1 VQRCPNNP
9 QEKRTQ
15 AQEKKLKPQTEKGN
29 NGLNENGHEEIMK
42 KLFMKE
48 IKRKV
53 PRDCLRELKKE
64 SSQGL
69 FKGTKQLRTSS
80 EEKI

>member
-1 VQRCPNNP
+1 MQRCPNNP

-48 IKRKV
+48 IKRIV
-53 PRDCLRELKKE
+53 PRDCLRELK
-64 SSQGL
+64 
-69 FKGTKQLRTSS
+69 T
-80 EEKI
+80 EKFPGIV

>member
-1 VQRCPNNP
+1 MQRCPNNP

-15 AQEKKLKPQTEKGN
+15 AQAKKLKPQTEKGN

-48 IKRKV
+48 IKRKFPGIV
-53 PRDCLRELKKE
+53 
-64 SSQGL
+64 
-69 FKGTKQLRTSS
+69 
-80 EEKI
+80 